1 MPGVGMQPQGRP
13 PPHRAAVQKLVLTAQ
28 APKLSQDEQLE
39 QLMVRISEYQGAMDI
54 PLVPALLSEVEQRAQ
69 IHQVM

>member
-1 MPGVGMQPQGRP
+1 MPGVEMQPEHRP
-13 PPHRAAVQKLVLTAQ
+13 TPHRAAVRKLLLTAQ

-39 QLMVRISEYQGAMDI
+39 QLMVRISEYKITMDI
-54 PLVPALLSEVEQRAQ
+54 PLDHALLSGVLQRAQ